1 MATTTIADLFA
12 AYRKTDAT
20 DLFAAAYADKNKP
33 HDTDPVYVSFIPAD
47 EMGAYLS
54 VSRKS
59 SSHGGGAVLRFRP
72 SVTHKVDMR
81 NRYGAI
87 TLCKYS
93 DLVETL
99 AAMRATADKP
109 RKLNLGHAVEFKLC
123 ERWGI
128 TWEFDNSSHK
138 VKGDITLDGVEYQA
152 KWQSASL

>member
-1 MATTTIADLFA
+1 MSPTTERLFA
-12 AYRKTDAT
+12 DYRADDAT
-20 DLFAAAYADKNKP
+20 DLFAATYADKAKP
-33 HDTDPVYVSFIPAD
+33 RESDPVYVSFIPAD

-81 NRYGAI
+81 NRYGII

-123 ERWGI
+123 ERWGL
-128 TWEFDNSSHK
+128 TWKFDNSSHK
-138 VKGDITLDGVEYQA
+138 VKGDISLDGIEYQV
-152 KWQSASL
+152 KWQNASL